1 MKVIFKMCIFVF
13 FISLI
18 INSTV
23 SNIYADVGPYHMVM
37 EVRYQTTDDGDK
49 TNVYRMLKFQ
59 LSPQDELIRL
69 INQAITDPSKDY
81 NLLNFG
87 IDQNWLEQNANLAL
101 ASQMKSNWNKNQT
114 ELYLNSFKN
123 LNLVQE
129 TLFNYYQGL
138 YYTTFE
144 PKTTISIGIYSGNR
158 KQFELSSREQREF
171 MLPWKINQDG
181 ISYYSYNPKISK
193 VIATYIADEDEFFQN
208 SNIEGVNFK
217 HILAEE
223 VHKKIFTEWEEL
235 KSINK

>member
-1 MKVIFKMCIFVF
+1 
-13 FISLI
+13 
-18 INSTV
+18 
-23 SNIYADVGPYHMVM
+23 
-37 EVRYQTTDDGDK
+37 
-49 TNVYRMLKFQ
+49 
-59 LSPQDELIRL
+59 
-69 INQAITDPSKDY
+69 KDY

-101 ASQMKSNWNKNQT
+101 ASQMKSNWNENQT

-129 TLFNYYQGL
+129 ALSKYYQGW
-138 YYTTFE
+138 YYTALE
-144 PKTTISIGIYSGNR
+144 PKAAISIGIYSG
-158 KQFELSSREQREF
+158 KLKLFELYSREQREF
-171 MLPWKINQDG
+171 MLPWKIIKDG
-181 ISYYSYNPKISK
+181 INYYSYNPKISK
-193 VIATYIADEDEFFQN
+193 LIAKYIADEDEFFQN